1 MVFRWLAFC
10 LRKTLFLY
18 IGFPFLNTSGKMGS
32 TSYSTPRQEMAFSGW
47 NKENNRVKSW
57 CRKRIFLPSSA
68 SSHHASL
75 LLLKKFWKKMILA
88 KTNLSPALSFHKKR
102 GSKAKTTRYSPT
114 RSEKMKRTEVKT
126 SSLRVLGH
134 FIPNQIFWT
143 LCQEMMSIIRLEP
156 SL

>member
-10 LRKTLFLY
+10 LRKTLFLQCFHFW
-18 IGFPFLNTSGKMGS
+18 ILQEKWAGLLIQ
-32 TSYSTPRQEMAFSGW
+32 PRGRKWLFSGW

-126 SSLRVLGH
+126 SSLRALGH

-143 LCQEMMSIIRLEP
+143 LCQEMLNKLRLKP
-156 SL
+156 SF